1 MSEPTIERAA
11 PTIDDAGYSVL
22 AEGFSRLDTVA
33 RAESTMGPAR
43 RVGERTLIPLAE
55 VWYGG
60 GFGLG
65 RGSSAEGDAA
75 AEQGM
80 GGGGG
85 FGGHVRP
92 VAVVEVGPTGM
103 RVRPVFD
110 ATTVGLVLATAA
122 LSTLVQLW
130 RQRARRR

>member
-1 MSEPTIERAA
+1 MSEPTTEQSAA
-11 PTIDDAGYSVL
+11 TTDDAGYSVL

-33 RAESTMGPAR
+33 RAESTLGPSR

-65 RGSSAEGDAA
+65 RGSSTEGGAG

-85 FGGHVRP
+85 FGGRVRP
-92 VAVVEVGPTGM
+92 VAVLEVGPEGM
-103 RVRPVFD
+103 RVRPV
-110 ATTVGLVLATAA
+110 
-122 LSTLVQLW
+122 
-130 RQRARRR
+130 